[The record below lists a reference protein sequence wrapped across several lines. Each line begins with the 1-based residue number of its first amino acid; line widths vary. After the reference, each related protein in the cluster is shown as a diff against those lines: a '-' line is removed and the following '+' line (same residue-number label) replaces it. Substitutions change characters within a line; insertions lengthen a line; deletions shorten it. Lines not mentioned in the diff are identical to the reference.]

1 MAIEA
6 VSNINRAGTSAFE
19 GGGGTTDPLD
29 LSASNPSAPPAN
41 TVRMFGRKVAGRMYP
56 AFVAPSGLDSSI
68 QPFLAR
74 NKVGYWCPPGNANT
88 APGVLGFTAPTVT
101 GFTATAR
108 NVATTNRFTRM
119 RRLGYVTAA
128 IAGAV
133 GQWRQVVAQY
143 TTGGASGNGGFQ
155 YIVRFGISD
164 AAVVAGA
171 RMFMG
176 LRSVVT
182 PTNVEPSTLTQCIGV
197 GHGSADTNMRLYYG
211 GSAAQPSIDLGT
223 GFPID
228 LSTTPYELAVSSPPN
243 ETRLDWEVTNLNT
256 GGVLT
261 GSITGA
267 ATVLPLE
274 TTLIGPWGYRTNNAT
289 ALAVGLDVMSAY
301 IYTDY

>member
-1 MAIEA
+1 MAIES
-6 VSNINRAGTSAFE
+6 VSDIRRAGTSAFA
-19 GGGGTTDPLD
+19 GGGGSTDPLD
-29 LSASNPSAPPAN
+29 LSASNPAAPSAD
-41 TVRMFGRKVAGRMYP
+41 TVRVFGRKVAGRMYP
-56 AFVAPSGLDSSI
+56 AFIGPSGLDSSI

-74 NKVGYWCPPGNANT
+74 NKVGYWCPPGNAT
-88 APGVLGFTAPTVT
+88 TVPGVLGFTAPTVT

-128 IAGAV
+128 TAAAV
-133 GQWRQVVAQY
+133 GQWRQAVAQY

-164 AAVVAGA
+164 AAAVAGA

-176 LRSVVT
+176 VRSVVT
-182 PTNVEPSTLTQCIGV
+182 PTNVEPSTLTNCIGV
-197 GHGSADTNMRLYYG
+197 GHGAADTNMRLYYG

-223 GFPID
+223 DFPID
-228 LSTTPYELAVSSPPN
+228 RSTTPYELAVSSPPN

-256 GGVLT
+256 GKVRT

-267 ATVLPLE
+267 ATVLPSE
-274 TTLIGPWGYRTNNAT
+274 TTLIGPWGCRTNNAT